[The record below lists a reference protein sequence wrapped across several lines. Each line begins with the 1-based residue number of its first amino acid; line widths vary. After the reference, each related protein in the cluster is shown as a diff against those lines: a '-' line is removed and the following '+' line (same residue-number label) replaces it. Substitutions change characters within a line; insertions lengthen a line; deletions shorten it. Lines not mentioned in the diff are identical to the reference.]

1 VKIFNSQQI
10 AQRLFAD
17 SVSGVTM
24 GIQTAIAMML
34 ACTAGP
40 LDVAKSPQAENGQH
54 VIVRMV
60 GRNKT
65 LTVGS
70 TAHGLVYSVADA
82 SGKTL
87 LNGATLEELRIK
99 HSELWRQVQSGL
111 ALGDSSLRGQ
121 IIDASVG
128 LDAGY

>member
-1 VKIFNSQQI
+1 
-10 AQRLFAD
+10 
-17 SVSGVTM
+17 
-24 GIQTAIAMML
+24 MML

-40 LDVAKSPQAENGQH
+40 LDVAKAPQAESGQR

-60 GRNKT
+60 GRNQT

-82 SGKTL
+82 SGNML
-87 LNGATLEELRIK
+87 LNAGTLEQLRVK
-99 HSELWRQVQSGL
+99 HPQLWRQVQTGV
-111 ALGDSSLRGQ
+111 ALGDSSSRGV

-128 LDAGY
+128 LDAGF